1 MKINDVS
8 RPDKGDAA
16 LEVPNLFVV
25 GAPKCGTTTLYEYLS
40 GHPEILMSK
49 EKEPAFFDKDQ
60 FFDSDNKAIKHNW
73 FSYLQLYQD
82 LSGGKIKYL
91 GDATPTM
98 VYPKM
103 ARRVHKMCG
112 SDVKIIIALRDPV
125 KRAYSHYWHG
135 YRLGLESGNPDLD
148 LFQIEDPES
157 VHDTG
162 RFPKHYLLTGRYWLH
177 IERFVKEFG
186 RSNVLLLDFVELVS
200 DADKAMSKV
209 WLFLGVEPV
218 QVQVQH
224 SNPAQ
229 APVFPG
235 LQRFVAGDS
244 WIKKSLKWCVP
255 SALRQKAIAVVARKN
270 LKAFKYPSMSLTLKE
285 KLVEYY
291 QQDNLELAER
301 YDFDIS
307 NWYQNDERLT

>member
-1 MKINDVS
+1 MKFNDIP
-8 RPDKGDAA
+8 RPKTGNVT
-16 LEVPNLFVV
+16 LEVPNLFIV

-60 FFDSDNKAIKHNW
+60 FFDSDNNAIEHAW
-73 FSYLQLYQD
+73 YSYLESYQIS
-82 LSGGKIKYL
+82 SGRKFKYL

-103 ARRVHKMCG
+103 AQRVHRMCG
-112 SDVKIIIALRDPV
+112 TDVKVIIALREPT

-186 RSNVLLLDFVELVS
+186 ISNVLLLDFDELVS
-200 DADKAMSKV
+200 DADKAMNKV
-209 WLFLGVEPV
+209 WLFLEIEPV
-218 QVQVQH
+218 PVQVQH

-244 WIKKSLKWCVP
+244 WVKKVLKRVTP
-255 SALRQKAIAVVARKN
+255 SMLRQRASTLVVARN
-270 LKAFKYPSMSLTLKE
+270 VREFKYPPISLSLRMRLE
-285 KLVEYY
+285 EYY
-291 QQDNLELAER
+291 KQDNLVLAEK
-301 YDFDIS
+301 YGFDIS
-307 NWYQNDERLT
+307 SWYRKDERLT